1 MNFIYGLKVIDF
13 ISRLIKI
20 YYDNLA
26 TVFFFKN
33 NKSEAKIRIT
43 THYFI
48 MRKKIKEY
56 EVIIKHI
63 STNLIITNPMT

>member
-26 TVFFFKN
+26 TVFFFTVFFFKN
-33 NKSEAKIRIT
+33 NKSDDT
-43 THYFI
+43 LFHYE
-48 MRKKIKEY
+48 KEDKG
-56 EVIIKHI
+56 I
-63 STNLIITNPMT
+63 